1 MDSQFTEE
9 HNQIDNVDSFIC
21 AILPETARFCL
32 TDKCAIDRLR
42 AKMRTDDNKN
52 DRMRYGSR
60 I

>member
-1 MDSQFTEE
+1 MDSQFTEGTQS
-9 HNQIDNVDSFIC
+9 NRQYRIFYLRNF
-21 AILPETARFCL
+21 AETARFCL

-42 AKMRTDDNKN
+42 AKMRTDDDKN